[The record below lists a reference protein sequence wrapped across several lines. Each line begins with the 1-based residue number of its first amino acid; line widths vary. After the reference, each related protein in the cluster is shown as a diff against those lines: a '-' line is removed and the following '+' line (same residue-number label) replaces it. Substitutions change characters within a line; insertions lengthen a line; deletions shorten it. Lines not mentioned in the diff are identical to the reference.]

1 MKKISLFLAL
11 VLALSLLA
19 GCGQSG
25 GESASDTPEAAAG
38 TSDIDSLKTIGDVLA
53 LEGAEF
59 RQSAAYDNVFI
70 YVFDLDGTIYRVF
83 APMSDDVFTAIMDLE
98 YDEDHDAKF
107 NELVSPL
114 EIDRCENLS
123 EQIPPQE
130 ELDKLVG
137 KTGADLLD
145 DGWSCSG
152 YMLDTMEF
160 WMDYGMFEYTVA
172 FDGSLEMSDDFDEY
186 EAIRPLTVKSVVY
199 SDLGNATNLEED
211 EMAAEA

>member
-98 YDEDHDAKF
+98 
-107 NELVSPL
+107 
-114 EIDRCENLS
+114 IDRCENLS

-160 WMDYGMFEYTVA
+160 WMDYGLFEYKVA

-186 EAIRPLTVKSVVY
+186 EAIRPLTVKSVEY